1 MVRVKGWQYEF
12 MWQGCLDGNHGVGVL
27 VSEGF
32 VDKVIEV
39 KSKKKHNFLRTRE
52 SCSMS
57 ASRFTVTK
65 PETLPIGDNTENG
78 TTTKDYGT
86 AAGSGDVTVAVVG
99 VTNKPDNGK
108 DML

>member
-39 KSKKKHNFLRTRE
+39 KSVSKHL
-52 SCSMS
+52 MM
-57 ASRFTVTK
+57 VK
-65 PETLPIGDNTENG
+65 LVIGECLINVISN
-78 TTTKDYGT
+78 
-86 AAGSGDVTVAVVG
+86 
-99 VTNKPDNGK
+99 
-108 DML
+108 

>member
-1 MVRVKGWQYEF
+1 
-12 MWQGCLDGNHGVGVL
+12 
-27 VSEGF
+27 
-32 VDKVIEV
+32 
-39 KSKKKHNFLRTRE
+39 
-52 SCSMS
+52 MS